1 MSYADFQTFSNQA
14 VALDVQEKIEL
25 ITILVKSLPQ
35 SGQKA
40 NEVNREN
47 EVEKINSVLEKI
59 PEYEQLQYCDAGL
72 ESVREALKNDT
83 W

>member
-1 MSYADFQTFSNQA
+1 MSYSDFQTFSAQA

-25 ITILVKSLPQ
+25 ITILVKSLP
-35 SGQKA
+35 KTEPEA
-40 NEVNREN
+40 DKEN
-47 EVEKINSVLEKI
+47 EVAKINAVLEKI
-59 PEYEQLQYCDAGL
+59 PELDQLQYCDAGL

>member
-1 MSYADFQTFSNQA
+1 MSYVDFQTFSSQA

-35 SGQKA
+35 SEQA
-40 NEVNREN
+40 PNREN
-47 EVEKINSVLEKI
+47 EVKKINSVLAKI